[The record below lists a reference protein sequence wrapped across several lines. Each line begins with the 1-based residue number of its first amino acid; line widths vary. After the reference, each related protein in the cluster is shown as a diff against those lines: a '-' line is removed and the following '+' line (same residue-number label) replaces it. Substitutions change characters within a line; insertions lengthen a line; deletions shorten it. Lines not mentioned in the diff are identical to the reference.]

1 MVVTNRKNQKIN
13 TMKTLVLTTLMSV
26 LSLNVFASGEQ
37 DKTEERSELASQ
49 VRDMVV
55 NEDLFD
61 VMQYSGELSIQF
73 TVDENNQLHVT
84 EVSTDDFS
92 LEYHVR
98 RTLDNVKVAAT
109 NTMVGKTISLVIDL
123 VQH

>member
-55 NEDLFD
+55 NEDLL
-61 VMQYSGELSIQF
+61 M
-73 TVDENNQLHVT
+73 
-84 EVSTDDFS
+84 
-92 LEYHVR
+92 
-98 RTLDNVKVAAT
+98 
-109 NTMVGKTISLVIDL
+109 
-123 VQH
+123 